1 MPYSFDVVDEYATIA
16 YNLERKYIYITPKSF
31 LELIKLFSG
40 MLGKKKSELENR
52 KEKFENGLAKLENT
66 EE

>member
-1 MPYSFDVVDEYATIA
+1 MPYSFDIVDEYAKEA
-16 YNLERKYIYITPKSF
+16 FKKERKYIYITPKSF
-31 LELIKLFSG
+31 LELIKLFTG
-40 MLGKKKSELENR
+40 MLGKKKQALYIR

>member
-1 MPYSFDVVDEYATIA
+1 
-16 YNLERKYIYITPKSF
+16 
-31 LELIKLFSG
+31 
-40 MLGKKKSELENR
+40 MLGKKKNALENR

>member
-1 MPYSFDVVDEYATIA
+1 
-16 YNLERKYIYITPKSF
+16 
-31 LELIKLFSG
+31 LIKLFTG
-40 MLGKKKSELENR
+40 MLGKKKTAILVR